1 MVCRPTTGQTF
12 WSAHALGLAI
22 DVNPFQNPY
31 VRGDLVLP
39 ELASSYVDRHQ
50 QRPGMIIDG
59 DVVVEAF
66 AAIGWTWGG
75 RWDDPVDTMHFSAT
89 GG

>member
-1 MVCRPTTGQTF
+1 VRGGTRF
-12 WSAHALGLAI
+12 SAHAYGLAI

-31 VRGDLVLP
+31 QRGDLVLP
-39 ELASSYVDRHQ
+39 ELASAYLDRTQ
-50 QRPGMIIDG
+50 LRPGMIVEG

-75 RWDDPVDTMHFSAT
+75 RWEQPSDAMHFSAT